1 MRWGMLVGGVFWTVF
16 GLERVCW
23 KACTLWMERTEHKTL
38 VKQVKGRCTG
48 TESWG
53 SCTHNAEPLSPSLP
67 TTKGKCGLGNSKPLI
82 LDFCV

>member
-53 SCTHNAEPLSPSLP
+53 SCTQNAEPFAIASN
-67 TTKGKCGLGNSKPLI
+67 KRKNVAWGNSKALI
-82 LDFCV
+82 WDFCV